1 MWIGYLASADRSFFI
16 FEKAHISGT
25 FHHLFELLTVVYF
38 GGIIGGV
45 LYQRFDENR
54 YHRRYCYGAVAFL
67 FIGTSSFKEK
77 GENR

>member
-38 GGIIGGV
+38 GGIIGAKFAD
-45 LYQRFDENR
+45 LS
-54 YHRRYCYGAVAFL
+54 RRPIPHFE
-67 FIGTSSFKEK
+67 S
-77 GENR
+77 